1 MTSAHPSAI
10 FMVPRPPQ
18 RKEPYRGTGAILGT
32 GNGHIVSPKWGYAP
46 ATRGAANGAPTRER
60 RIASRAERAAVTIAP
75 RVAMAADDG
84 VRPMSK

>member
-10 FMVPRPPQ
+10 FMLPVPLDE
-18 RKEPYRGTGAILGT
+18 KTLGTGTILGT